1 MVGSELDRQRERVR
15 VACLT
20 KDRESETE
28 TERKAKIDRVRER
41 FVITNPHKL
50 DTLMFV

>member
-1 MVGSELDRQRERVR
+1 MR
-15 VACLT
+15 VASLT
-20 KDRESETE
+20 KDRESEK
-28 TERKAKIDRVRER
+28 ERKAKRDRVRER